1 MKGVKVMGK
10 LLCWM
15 GLHRWEKLGP
25 GDSTGMTVVYRCKRR
40 ECKLRKLVSELGYT
54 FIGT

>member
-1 MKGVKVMGK
+1 MGK

-15 GLHRWEKLGP
+15 GFHKWEKLGA
-25 GDSTGMTVVYRCKRR
+25 GDSTGMSVVYRCKRQK
-40 ECKLRKLVSELGYT
+40 CKLRKLVSQLGYT